1 MTGDPI
7 AYHITWTAY
16 GTWLHGDDRGWV
28 EGGGAGIQPPDEAS
42 LRVAEK
48 RMTQP
53 AVTFDDV
60 QRALIAR
67 VIEDHCRIR
76 GWHIHALNVRS
87 NHIHLV
93 VTADRTPEE
102 VMNQLKAWCSR
113 KLSDAAGL
121 PDSPSAKKAGRRK
134 WFTEHGSTKWIND
147 EEYLENAVR
156 YVVEGQ

>member
-1 MTGDPI
+1 MTGEPL

-28 EGGGAGIQPPDEAS
+28 ECGGAGIQPPDEA
-42 LRVAEK
+42 RRRIAEK
-48 RMTQP
+48 RMTQST
-53 AVTFDDV
+53 VRFDDS
-60 QRALIAR
+60 QRALITQ
-67 VIEDHCRIR
+67 VIKDHCGIR
-76 GWHIHALNVRS
+76 RWHIHALKVLS

-93 VTADRTPEE
+93 VSADRAPAE

-113 KLSDAAGL
+113 RLSDAAGL
-121 PDSPSAKKAGRRK
+121 IETPAAKKAGRRK

-156 YVVEGQ
+156 YVIEGQ

>member
-1 MTGDPI
+1 MSDGPL

-28 EGGGAGIQPPDEAS
+28 ESGTPCVQPPDEAR
-42 LRVAEK
+42 LHVAEK
-48 RMTQP
+48 RMTQS
-53 AVTFDDV
+53 AVTFDAG
-60 QRALIAR
+60 QRVLIAQ
-67 VIEDHCRIR
+67 VIEGHCRIR
-76 GWHIHALNVRS
+76 GWHIHALNALS

-93 VTADRTPEE
+93 VTAGRPPEE

-113 KLSDAAGL
+113 KLSDAAGF
-121 PDSPSAKKAGRRK
+121 PDSPVAKKAGRRK